1 MQTTANIIFIEV
13 AEKRFFKVFLNKGLL
28 VKVLCSSLGKLHQ
41 YLGNSAKWKFLN
53 DFLISAVYTT
63 EVYSIVCTQ
72 FIKNVHNSKLHI
84 YIYKKIQLHNKKS
97 ISYYFNTQIG
107 YFSKI
112 HCLSYNI
119 YVCSSNFFNYL
130 FVSSSIKLRIQL
142 VF

>member
-97 ISYYFNTQIG
+97 ISYYFNTHIG

-119 YVCSSNFFNYL
+119 
-130 FVSSSIKLRIQL
+130 FVLRIFL
-142 VF
+142 TTFLGEISLDLRSI